1 MKQCNDDVNGI
12 NQVSETNYLGLS
24 LHLAEMLIHGMKI
37 LVCFHAIYSHLA
49 ILFCREALFL
59 QVWVIPTLARVVI
72 KKMAR
77 IILADFIIISV
88 KTLLLMTER
97 AISVIHWHAFLHA
110 RGR

>member
-1 MKQCNDDVNGI
+1 
-12 NQVSETNYLGLS
+12 
-24 LHLAEMLIHGMKI
+24 MLIHGMKI

-77 IILADFIIISV
+77 IMSSRRFYHHFGENSFVDDRACDICYSLACFSTRERSV
-88 KTLLLMTER
+88 SLLIMYFEDTRYGRWLF
-97 AISVIHWHAFLHA
+97 FLL
-110 RGR
+110 